1 MKLTADGRTGM
12 PGRLVRAPPEM
23 VGEYARAH
31 ATTRLHWMVDTNAL
45 GCHLTR
51 WLVHWHLHLVCF
63 HMIYLWYIIILK
75 LIHVYSFDGVRNFYF
90 VEEYSSFFGGWGR
103 VIFCGC
109 LIYFHHDFIFS
120 TIIADGGWSSW
131 EAWSSCS
138 VSCGVGVQS
147 RSRRCSNPAPYG
159 GGKDCSGNSI
169 ESSTC
174 DAGICVGKCSVVFK
188 AIN

>member
-1 MKLTADGRTGM
+1 M
-12 PGRLVRAPPEM
+12 
-23 VGEYARAH
+23 
-31 ATTRLHWMVDTNAL
+31 
-45 GCHLTR
+45 
-51 WLVHWHLHLVCF
+51 
-63 HMIYLWYIIILK
+63 
-75 LIHVYSFDGVRNFYF
+75 YSFDGVRNFYF
-90 VEEYSSFFGGWGR
+90 VEEYSSFFGGGGR

-174 DAGICVGKCSVVFK
+174 DAGICVGECSVVFK